1 MKTTLLSL
9 TRKTAVIGQG
19 LAILAWITFL
29 VSLFLPVHW
38 FTYPIIQKFSSEPVM
53 YGWKFALIFLRDM
66 FLFLFLLIPLGFDIE
81 SLVYLVFTV
90 IYNLGNTL
98 LILAPLLP
106 NKFRRP
112 LLRKIHLRVVFVC
125 TLAAIAYRYVENI
138 QLGYS
143 LYSGYYVWVLA
154 YLLLLIASILMLGK
168 NGETSGIENE

>member
-1 MKTTLLSL
+1 MKDKATV
-9 TRKTAVIGQG
+9 AQG
-19 LAILAWITFL
+19 LAWAAWIAFL

-53 YGWKFALIFLRDM
+53 YGWKFALTFLGDM
-66 FLFLFLLIPLGFDIE
+66 FLFLFLLIPSGFDIE

-90 IYNLGNTL
+90 IYNLGNML

-106 NKFRRP
+106 NKFSRP
-112 LLRKIHLRVVFVC
+112 LLRKIHLRTVFVC
-125 TLAAIAYRYVENI
+125 TLAAIAYKYVENI

-154 YLLLLIASILMLGK
+154 YTLLLIASILMLGK
-168 NGETSGIENE
+168 NSAASGMEKE